1 MKLSPKERAEI
12 RESFRQMNWA
22 QKLEYIFSYYKLP
35 IVLTLIALI
44 VIGDFTYR
52 HITKKEAL
60 LYAAYFNV
68 SMGENLDTTLTA
80 GFVDHVGAS
89 PKKNEVYVY
98 RDLYLAQD
106 PSTENHQYAYASRL
120 KLLASIEAKKL
131 DIVLMNQE
139 AYDILSQNEYLYDIP
154 FILAQNEPL
163 YRLLEPYMTT
173 NTVILEDNL
182 IEYNLNETDT
192 YEAVTAQAVNGIDV
206 SSFPMFQD
214 AGFSGSVYLGV
225 IANSPRLPTVFQ
237 YMEYLAAAR

>member
-12 RESFRQMNWA
+12 RESFRRMNPA
-22 QKLEYIFSYYKLP
+22 QKLDYIFTYYKLP
-35 IVLTLIALI
+35 IVLVLIALI
-44 VIGDFTYR
+44 VVGDFTYR
-52 HITKKEAL
+52 QVTRKDVL
-60 LYAAYFNV
+60 LYAAYFNI
-68 SMGENLDTTLTA
+68 SMGEELDTALTA

-89 PKKNEVYVY
+89 PKKNEVYIY

-139 AYDILSQNEYLYDIP
+139 AYDILSQNEYLYELP
-154 FILAQNEPL
+154 SILDQNEPL
-163 YRLLEPYMTT
+163 YLLLAPYLTE
-173 NTVILEDNL
+173 NTVILEDNS
-182 IEYNLNETDT
+182 IEYNLNEADT

-206 SSFPMFQD
+206 SSFPLFQD

-225 IANSPRLPTVFQ
+225 IANSPRLAAVFQ
-237 YMEYLAAAR
+237 YMEYLAAA